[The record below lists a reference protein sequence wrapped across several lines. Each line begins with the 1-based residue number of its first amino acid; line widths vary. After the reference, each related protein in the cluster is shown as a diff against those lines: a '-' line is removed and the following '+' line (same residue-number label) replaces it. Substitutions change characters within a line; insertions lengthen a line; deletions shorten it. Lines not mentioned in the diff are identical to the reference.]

1 MAWYLLISLFSLL
14 VLGLPMFVVMLFPA
28 VTGMGIFL
36 DHIPIATLI
45 QRMIGG
51 ISPFPLTAVPLFI
64 FAADIMLEGEMA
76 DRLTHFAEAI
86 VGHLT
91 GGLAHTTILASLI
104 FGSVS
109 GSTQAT
115 VAAIGSNMY
124 PTLIKR
130 GYSPSFSTALIVNA
144 SDVSQLIPPSI
155 MLIVYGV
162 VTGTSISTLFIAG
175 VIPGIILGM
184 AFMAYAWYWARKNKI
199 PRTEKP
205 SLSKVKRATLRAASP
220 LGFGVIIIGGIYS
233 GTFSPTEAAAVAVG
247 YSFMIET
254 FVFRSIKIR
263 NIGAIA
269 LRSGTTT
276 ALVFVLIGG
285 AEAIVWILTISRI
298 PMMVSSFLIGLNSSP
313 LVLLLIINATF
324 FVALM
329 FFSPISAVV
338 VITPLFL
345 PVTRAMGIDP
355 VHLGILITLNA
366 AIGSATP
373 PFGVDLFTA
382 CAIFRLPF
390 NTVVQGVLPFVAAGI
405 VVLLTLTLFPEI
417 ISILPE
423 LLSPG

>member
-1 MAWYLLISLFSLL
+1 
-14 VLGLPMFVVMLFPA
+14 
-28 VTGMGIFL
+28 
-36 DHIPIATLI
+36 
-45 QRMIGG
+45 MIGG

-64 FAADIMLEGEMA
+64 LAADIMLKGEMA
-76 DRLTHFAEAI
+76 KRLTRFAEVL

-104 FGSVS
+104 FGAVS

-130 GYSPSFSTALIVNA
+130 GYSRSFATALIVNA

-162 VTGTSISTLFIAG
+162 VTGTSISSLFIAG
-175 VIPGIILGM
+175 IIPGLLLGL
-184 AFMAYAWYWARKNKI
+184 AFMVYSWYWAKKNNI
-199 PRTEKP
+199 PKNQKP
-205 SLSKVKRATLRAASP
+205 TLGDLKQATIEAIGP
-220 LGFGVIIIGGIYS
+220 LGFTFIIIGGIYS

-247 YSFMIET
+247 YSFIMET
-254 FVFRSIKIR
+254 FVFRSMAIKDM
-263 NIGAIA
+263 GAIA
-269 LRSGTTT
+269 LKSGTTT

-285 AEAIVWILTISRI
+285 AEAMVWLLTISRI
-298 PMMVSSFLIGLNSSP
+298 PLTVSTFIIGLNSSP
-313 LVLLLIINATF
+313 LALLLLINITF
-324 FVALM
+324 FIALM
-329 FFSPISAVV
+329 FFNPISAVV

-345 PVTRAMGIDP
+345 PVTKALGIDP
-355 VHLGILITLNA
+355 VHLGVLITLNA

-390 NTVVQGVLPFVAAGI
+390 NTVVKGVGPFVICGI
-405 VVLLTLTLFPEI
+405 IVLLVLTVFPEMVTF
-417 ISILPE
+417 LPR
-423 LLSPG
+423 LLL

>member
-1 MAWYLLISLFSLL
+1 MSLYLFVSLFSLL
-14 VLGLPMFVVMLFPA
+14 ALGIPMFIVMLFPS
-28 VTGMGIFL
+28 VTALAFFL

-76 DRLTHFAEAI
+76 KRLTNFAEAI

-124 PTLIKR
+124 PVLIKR
-130 GYSPSFSTALIVNA
+130 GYTPSFSTALIVNA

-175 VIPGIILGM
+175 IVPGLFLGM
-184 AFMAYAWYWARKNKI
+184 VFMGYAWYWAKKNNI
-199 PRTEKP
+199 PRTASP
-205 SLSKVKRATLRAASP
+205 SLKNVKDATVQAVGP

-233 GTFSPTEAAAVAVG
+233 GIFSPTEAAAIAVG
-247 YSFMIET
+247 YSLIMET
-254 FVFRSIKIR
+254 LVFRSVKIR

-269 LRSGTTT
+269 LKSGVTT

-285 AEAIVWILTISRI
+285 AESIVWILTIARI
-298 PMMVSSFLIGLNSSP
+298 PLAVSNFLIGLNSSP

-345 PVTRAMGIDP
+345 PVTKALGIDP

-390 NTVVQGVLPFVAAGI
+390 NTVVEGVLPFVFSGI
-405 VVLLTLTLFPEI
+405 LVLLTLTVFPEI
-417 ISILPE
+417 ISFLPK
-423 LLSPG
+423 LLS

>member
-1 MAWYLLISLFSLL
+1 MASYLIVSLVVLL
-14 VLGLPMFVVMLFPA
+14 VLGLPMFMVMMVPS
-28 VTGMGIFL
+28 VTALAFFQS
-36 DHIPIATLI
+36 HIPIFTLV

-64 FAADIMLEGEMA
+64 LAADIMLKGEMA
-76 DRLTHFAEAI
+76 RRLTRFAEVL

-104 FGSVS
+104 FGAVS

-130 GYSPSFSTALIVNA
+130 GYSRSFATALIVNA

-162 VTGTSISTLFIAG
+162 VTGTSISSLFIAG
-175 VIPGIILGM
+175 IIPGLLLGL
-184 AFMAYAWYWARKNKI
+184 AFMVYSWYWAKKNNI
-199 PRTEKP
+199 PKNPKP
-205 SLSKVKRATLRAASP
+205 TFGNLKQATIEALGP
-220 LGFGVIIIGGIYS
+220 LGFTLIIIGGIYS

-247 YSFMIET
+247 YSFIMET
-254 FVFRSIKIR
+254 FVFRSMAIKDM
-263 NIGAIA
+263 GAIA
-269 LRSGTTT
+269 LKSGTTT

-285 AEAIVWILTISRI
+285 AEAMVWLLTISRI
-298 PMMVSSFLIGLNSSP
+298 PLTVSTFIIGLNSSP
-313 LVLLLIINATF
+313 LALLLLINITF
-324 FVALM
+324 FTALM
-329 FFSPISAVV
+329 FFNPISAVV

-345 PVTRAMGIDP
+345 PVTKALGIDP
-355 VHLGILITLNA
+355 VHLGVLITLNA

-390 NTVVQGVLPFVAAGI
+390 NTVVKGVGPFVICGI
-405 VVLLTLTLFPEI
+405 IVLLVLTLFPDMVTF
-417 ISILPE
+417 LPR
-423 LLSPG
+423 LLL

>member
-1 MAWYLLISLFSLL
+1 MAWYLISSLVVLLI
-14 VLGLPMFVVMLFPA
+14 LGLPMFIVMMFPS
-28 VTGMGIFL
+28 VTALAIFQS
-36 DHIPIATLI
+36 HIPVFTLV

-64 FAADIMLEGEMA
+64 LAADIMLQGEMA
-76 DRLTHFAEAI
+76 KRLTRFAEVL

-104 FGSVS
+104 FGAVS

-130 GYSPSFSTALIVNA
+130 GYSRSFSTALIVNA

-162 VTGTSISTLFIAG
+162 VTGTSISSLFIAG
-175 VIPGIILGM
+175 IIPGLFLGL
-184 AFMAYAWYWARKNKI
+184 AFMVYSWYWAKKNNI
-199 PRTEKP
+199 PKTQKP
-205 SLSKVKRATLRAASP
+205 TFAQVKQATIDAIGP
-220 LGFGVIIIGGIYS
+220 LGFTFIIIGGIYS

-247 YSFMIET
+247 YSFIMET
-254 FVFRSIKIR
+254 FVFRSIKIKDM
-263 NIGAIA
+263 GAIA
-269 LRSGTTT
+269 LKSGTTT

-285 AEAIVWILTISRI
+285 AEAMVWLLTISRI
-298 PMMVSSFLIGLNSSP
+298 PITVSTFIIGLNSSP
-313 LVLLLIINATF
+313 LALLFLINISF
-324 FVALM
+324 FIALM
-329 FFSPISAVV
+329 FFNPISAVV

-345 PVTRAMGIDP
+345 PVTKAMGIDP
-355 VHLGILITLNA
+355 VHLGVLITLNA

-390 NTVVQGVLPFVAAGI
+390 NTVVKGVAPFVICGI
-405 VVLLTLTLFPEI
+405 IVLIVLTVFPDVVTFLPKLLL
-417 ISILPE
+417 
-423 LLSPG
+423 

>member
-1 MAWYLLISLFSLL
+1 MAWYLLISLFVLL
-14 VLGLPMFVVMLFPA
+14 VLGLPMFVVMMLPA
-28 VTGMGIFL
+28 VTGLALFH

-64 FAADIMLEGEMA
+64 FAADIMLKGEMA
-76 DRLTHFAEAI
+76 KRLTNFAEAI

-104 FGSVS
+104 FGAVS

-130 GYSPSFSTALIVNA
+130 GYSRSFSTALIVNA

-162 VTGTSISTLFIAG
+162 VAGTSISTLFMAG
-175 VIPGIILGM
+175 VVPGIFLGV
-184 AFMAYAWYWARKNKI
+184 AFMGYSWYWARKNNI
-199 PRTEKP
+199 PRSDRP
-205 SLSKVKRATLRAASP
+205 SFSQVRHATVEAIGP
-220 LGFGVIIIGGIYS
+220 LGFTVIIIGGIYS
-233 GTFSPTEAAAVAVG
+233 GIFSPTEAAAVAVG
-247 YSFMIET
+247 YSFIIEI
-254 FVFRSIKIR
+254 FVFRSIKIKQ
-263 NIGAIA
+263 IGSIA
-269 LRSGTTT
+269 LRSGITT

-298 PMMVSSFLIGLNSSP
+298 PLAVSNFIIGLNASP
-313 LVLLLIINATF
+313 LALLFLINATF
-324 FVALM
+324 FIALM
-329 FFSPISAVV
+329 FFNPISAVV

-345 PVTRAMGIDP
+345 PVTKAMGIDP
-355 VHLGILITLNA
+355 VHLGVLITLNA

-390 NTVVQGVLPFVAAGI
+390 NTVVKGVMPFVVCGL
-405 VVLLTLTLFPEI
+405 VVLLILTLFPDI
-417 ISILPE
+417 VLILPR
-423 LLSPG
+423 LLL

>member
-1 MAWYLLISLFSLL
+1 MSLYLFVSLFSLL
-14 VLGLPMFVVMLFPA
+14 ALGIPMFIVMLFPS
-28 VTGMGIFL
+28 VTALALFL

-76 DRLTHFAEAI
+76 KRLTNFAEAI

-91 GGLAHTTILASLI
+91 GGLAHTTILASMI

-124 PTLIKR
+124 PVLIKR
-130 GYSPSFSTALIVNA
+130 GYTPSFSTALIVNA

-175 VIPGIILGM
+175 IVPGLFLGM
-184 AFMAYAWYWARKNKI
+184 VFMGYSWYWAKKNHI
-199 PRTEKP
+199 PRTENP
-205 SLSKVKRATLRAASP
+205 SLKNIKDATIQAIGP

-233 GTFSPTEAAAVAVG
+233 GIFSPTEAAAIAVG
-247 YSFMIET
+247 YSLVIET
-254 FVFRSIKIR
+254 LVFRSVKIR

-269 LRSGTTT
+269 LKSGITT

-285 AEAIVWILTISRI
+285 AESIVWILTIARI
-298 PMMVSSFLIGLNSSP
+298 PLAVSNFLIGLNSSP

-345 PVTRAMGIDP
+345 PVTKAMGIDP
-355 VHLGILITLNA
+355 VHLGVLITLNA

-390 NTVVQGVLPFVAAGI
+390 NTVVEGVLPFVFSGI
-405 VVLLTLTLFPEI
+405 VVLLTLTVFPEI
-417 ISILPE
+417 ISFLPR
-423 LLSPG
+423 LLS

>member
-1 MAWYLLISLFSLL
+1 MAWYILISLFSLL
-14 VLGLPMFVVMLFPA
+14 VVGIPMFIVMLFPS
-28 VTGMGIFL
+28 VTALAIFL
-36 DHIPIATLI
+36 DHIPVSTLI

-76 DRLTHFAEAI
+76 KRLTDFAEAV

-130 GYSPSFSTALIVNA
+130 GYTPSFSTALIVNA

-162 VTGTSISTLFIAG
+162 VAGTSISTLFIAG
-175 VIPGIILGM
+175 IVPGIFLGA
-184 AFMAYAWYWARKNKI
+184 AFMGYSWYWARKHRI
-199 PRTEKP
+199 PRTANP
-205 SLSKVKRATLRAASP
+205 SWERVRTATVRAAGP

-233 GTFSPTEAAAVAVG
+233 GIFSPTEAAAVAVG
-247 YSFMIET
+247 YSFVIET
-254 FVFRSIKIR
+254 VVFRSIRIR

-269 LRSGTTT
+269 LKSGITT
-276 ALVFVLIGG
+276 ALVFVLVGG
-285 AEAIVWILTISRI
+285 AEAIVWVLTISRI
-298 PMMVSSFLIGLNSSP
+298 PLAVSNFIIGLNASP

-355 VHLGILITLNA
+355 VHLGVLITLNA

-390 NTVVQGVLPFVAAGI
+390 DTVVRGVLPFVLCGI
-405 VVLLTLTLFPEI
+405 VVLLTLTLFPDMVTF
-417 ISILPE
+417 LPRW
-423 LLSPG
+423 LS

>member
-1 MAWYLLISLFSLL
+1 MAWYIVISLFSLL
-14 VLGLPMFVVMLFPA
+14 VAGIPMFVVMLFPS
-28 VTGMGIFL
+28 VTALTIFH
-36 DHIPIATLI
+36 DHIPAFTLI

-76 DRLTHFAEAI
+76 KRLTDFAEAL

-115 VAAIGSNMY
+115 VAAIGSNLY

-130 GYSPSFSTALIVNA
+130 GYTSSFATALIVNA

-155 MLIVYGV
+155 MLIVFGV
-162 VTGTSISTLFIAG
+162 VTGTSISALFLAG
-175 VIPGIILGM
+175 IIPGIFLGA
-184 AFMAYAWYWARKNKI
+184 AFMGYSWYWAKKHRI
-199 PRTEKP
+199 PKTDAPSWEKVRT
-205 SLSKVKRATLRAASP
+205 ATVRAAGP

-233 GTFSPTEAAAVAVG
+233 GLFSPTEAAAVAVG
-247 YSFMIET
+247 YSFVVET
-254 FVFRSIKIR
+254 VVFRSIKPSDLGR
-263 NIGAIA
+263 IA
-269 LRSGTTT
+269 LKSGMTT
-276 ALVFVLIGG
+276 ALVFVLVGG
-285 AEAIVWILTISRI
+285 AEAIVWVLTISRI
-298 PMMVSSFLIGLNSSP
+298 PLAVSNFIIGLHASP

-355 VHLGILITLNA
+355 IHLGVLITLNA

-390 NTVVQGVLPFVAAGI
+390 DTVVKGVLPFVLTGI
-405 VVLLTLTLFPEI
+405 AVLLILTVFPDI
-417 ISILPE
+417 VTVLPKW
-423 LLSPG
+423 LS

>member
-1 MAWYLLISLFSLL
+1 MAWYLIISLFVLL
-14 VLGLPMFVVMLFPA
+14 VLGIPMFIVMLFPS
-28 VTGMGIFL
+28 VTALAIFNS
-36 DHIPIATLI
+36 HIPVFTLV

-64 FAADIMLEGEMA
+64 LAADIMLKGEMA
-76 DRLTHFAEAI
+76 RRLTRFAEAL

-104 FGSVS
+104 FGAVS

-124 PTLIKR
+124 PTLTKR
-130 GYSPSFSTALIVNA
+130 GYSRSFSTALIVNA

-162 VTGTSISTLFIAG
+162 VTGTSISSLFIAG
-175 VIPGIILGM
+175 VVPGIALGL
-184 AFMAYAWYWARKNKI
+184 AFMGYSWYWAKKNHI
-199 PRTEKP
+199 PKTQPPTFGR
-205 SLSKVKRATLRAASP
+205 VKQATFEAIGP
-220 LGFGVIIIGGIYS
+220 LGFTIIIIGGIYS
-233 GTFSPTEAAAVAVG
+233 GIFSPTEAAAVAVG
-247 YSFMIET
+247 YSFIIEA

-263 NIGAIA
+263 DMGEIA

-285 AEAIVWILTISRI
+285 AEAMVWLLTISRI
-298 PMMVSSFLIGLNSSP
+298 PMTVSNFIIGLQASPLALLFLIN
-313 LVLLLIINATF
+313 ITF
-324 FVALM
+324 FIALM
-329 FFSPISAVV
+329 FFNPISAVV

-345 PVTRAMGIDP
+345 PVTKAMGIDP
-355 VHLGILITLNA
+355 VHLGVLITLNA

-390 NTVVQGVLPFVAAGI
+390 NTVVKGVAPFVACGI
-405 VVLLTLTLFPEI
+405 GVLVLLTVFPELVLFLPK
-417 ISILPE
+417 IL
-423 LLSPG
+423 L